1 MLEPLHG
8 GHPRGDHAWS
18 WVFLALATIALV
30 AYVAGSS
37 LLRHRTASLTA
48 VAVIAAAVQL
58 GPLAGPLL
66 VSTDAWTYWS
76 YARLA
81 VVHGENPYSAVPAD
95 APADPSLPW
104 VGTSWRETSSIYGP
118 AFTLASEPV
127 ARIAGDSAARAA
139 WLFKALA
146 ALGML
151 VATLAATRVARNA
164 VFACAFVGW
173 NPVVALHAAGGGHN
187 DAWVAALVAGALAFA
202 AAGRRQLAGAAWAT
216 AILVKWVP
224 LLLLPL
230 RALEARHQGR
240 RVQHLGFAGAFAAIA
255 AVATWRYGTG
265 WVHALEPVARKAG
278 EQTSYA
284 VPSRMAQLG
293 VPHRAAAVALALVFV
308 AAYVWLARQAA
319 RGRARLGLTSALL
332 LLTTPWLVVWY
343 LAWPVTLAGSEDDRT
358 AQWLTVALSAYLLP
372 QAIPL

>member
-1 MLEPLHG
+1 
-8 GHPRGDHAWS
+8 
-18 WVFLALATIALV
+18 VFVALATIALV